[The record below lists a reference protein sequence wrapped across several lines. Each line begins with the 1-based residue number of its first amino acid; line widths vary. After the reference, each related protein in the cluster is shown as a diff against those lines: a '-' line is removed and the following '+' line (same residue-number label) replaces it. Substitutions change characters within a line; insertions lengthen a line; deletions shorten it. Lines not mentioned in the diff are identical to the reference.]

1 MATTGW
7 VAKTAPATVLDG
19 LASKLSA
26 VAAPMEMKKLF
37 DCTLMIVASSVDSVA
52 LAARTYSPA
61 ASRDTPLNVAT
72 PATARTVVTPLST
85 PQPLATVSVI
95 VRFDVV
101 TVLPSLSVTVTTGC
115 VGNEAPP
122 VLAEGLVVKFR
133 LLALSRSVLEEHDCV
148 YVTGAFS
155 SLQNDAGQYF
165 GTWLQF
171 ASHHVSV
178 HVLAMHL

>member
-1 MATTGW
+1 M
-7 VAKTAPATVLDG
+7 
-19 LASKLSA
+19 
-26 VAAPMEMKKLF
+26 
-37 DCTLMIVASSVDSVA
+37 
-52 LAARTYSPA
+52 
-61 ASRDTPLNVAT
+61 
-72 PATARTVVTPLST
+72 PLST